1 MHVLI
6 IGGRGQ
12 LAGALQALC
21 TNREDLAVTVWSRP
35 THDVVDPAITTQ
47 IAQLAPDVVINAAAW
62 TAVDAAEA
70 NPDTTYAVNALGP
83 QYIAAGCRA
92 CNAVMVQV
100 STNEVFRGEP
110 GRFYREYDQPG
121 PRSTYARSKLAG
133 ELAARDCL
141 AQLFVVRTA
150 WLFGVGGNNFP
161 RKIVDAADQHGA
173 LKVVAD
179 ERGNPSY
186 APDVAEAILE
196 LIQTERFGIYHIVN
210 EGDASR
216 CEFAQA
222 ILSATGR
229 GSVPLTPIKYTEWK
243 RDAESPLHAVLVN
256 QAAAALGIQLRP
268 WSAALQAYIG
278 VNPEIRL

>member
-21 TNREDLAVTVWSRP
+21 QDRQDSVVTVWSRP

-70 NPDTTYAVNALGP
+70 EPDNTYAVNALGP
-83 QYIAAGCRA
+83 YYIAAGCRA
-92 CNAVMVQV
+92 CNATMVQV
-100 STNEVFRGEP
+100 STNEVFGGEE

-121 PRSTYARSKLAG
+121 PRSIYARSKLAG
-133 ELAARDCL
+133 EIAARDRCPR
-141 AQLFVVRTA
+141 LFIVRTA
-150 WLFGVGGNNFP
+150 WLFGVGSNNFP
-161 RKIVDAADQHGA
+161 AKIIAAADRHGS
-173 LKVVAD
+173 LRVVAD

-186 APDVAEAILE
+186 APDVAAAILN
-196 LIQTERFGIYHIVN
+196 LIHTDRFGTYHIVN
-210 EGDASR
+210 EGNASR

-222 ILSATGR
+222 VLNGTNR
-229 GSVPLTPIKYTEWK
+229 GSVPLTPINYTEWK
-243 RDAESPLHAVLVN
+243 RVADSPLHAVLVN
-256 QAAAALGIQLRP
+256 QAATALGIRLRP
-268 WSAALQAYIG
+268 WQAALQAYLKDE
-278 VNPEIRL
+278 NFP